1 MIEEKVLKDLGLTDI
16 ESKVYLATLALGSE
30 TVLKI
35 AKKAEIKRP
44 TCYVTLDNLF
54 EKGFVTRIDKKNTT
68 LYSAESPKIILNKY
82 KEKIANFED
91 LVPYFESQY
100 NKGPKPK
107 IRYYE
112 GEQELWNVYTKI
124 IYPSKEMYY
133 FGSDVEK
140 INTKLPRLLEYYDRI
155 SIGSDKIVM
164 ELVSDNEGG
173 RKFYETYKNVRQE
186 RLMPKDLPVFADC
199 AITEDKLFIVS
210 LDNMFGVL
218 IESIDLAKTFKN
230 FFMLAWRAAEFTT

>member
-16 ESKVYLATLALGSE
+16 ESKVYLATLALGQE

-44 TCYVTLDNLF
+44 TCYVTLNNLF

-68 LYSAESPKIILNKY
+68 IYSAESPKIILNKY
-82 KEKIANFED
+82 KEKVANFED
-91 LVPYFESQY
+91 LVPYFESQF

-112 GEQELWNVYTKI
+112 GKNEIWNVYTKI
-124 IYPSKEMYY
+124 IYPSRQIYF
-133 FGSDVEK
+133 FGSDIEK
-140 INTKLPRLLEYYDRI
+140 INKTFPELFDYF
-155 SIGSDKIVM
+155 DKTQHGDNKEIM
-164 ELVSDNEGG
+164 ELVSYNEEGK
-173 RKFYETYKNVRQE
+173 KFYEKYKDIRQE
-186 RLMPKDLPVFADC
+186 RLMPPDLPAFADC

-210 LDNMFGVL
+210 FDNMFGVL
-218 IESIDLAKTFKN
+218 IESEDLAKTFKN
-230 FFMLAWRAAEFTT
+230 FFMLAWRAVE

>member
-1 MIEEKVLKDLGLTDI
+1 MIEEKVLKELGLTEI
-16 ESKVYLATLALGSE
+16 EAKVYLATLALGSE

-54 EKGFVTRIDKKNTT
+54 EKGYVTRIDKKSTT

-82 KEKIANFED
+82 KEKVANFED
-91 LVPYFESQY
+91 LVPYFESQF

-112 GEQELWNVYTKI
+112 GETELWNVYTKI
-124 IYPSKEMYY
+124 IFPSKEMYF
-133 FGSDVEK
+133 FGSDIKK
-140 INTKLPRLLEYYDRI
+140 INDKFPRLLDHFDRLQF
-155 SIGSDKIVM
+155 GANEKIM
-164 ELVSDNEGG
+164 ELISDNEEG
-173 RKFYETYKNVRQE
+173 RKYYENHEDMREVRI
-186 RLMPKDLPVFADC
+186 MPKNLPVYADS
-199 AITEDKLFIVS
+199 AVTEDKIFIVS

-218 IESIDLAKTFKN
+218 IESVDLAKTFKN
-230 FFMLAWRAAEFTT
+230 LFMLAWRAAK

>member
-16 ESKVYLATLALGSE
+16 ESKVYLATLALGQE

-68 LYSAESPKIILNKY
+68 TYSAESPKIILNKY
-82 KEKIANFED
+82 KEKVANFED
-91 LVPYFESQY
+91 LVPYFESQF

-112 GEQELWNVYTKI
+112 GEKELWNVYTKI
-124 IYPSKEMYY
+124 IFPSREMYF

-140 INTKLPRLLEYYDRI
+140 INKKLPQLLDYYGKVQFADN
-155 SIGSDKIVM
+155 KTVM
-164 ELVSDNEGG
+164 ELVSDNEEG
-173 RKFYETYKNVRQE
+173 RKYYEKYKDTRQE
-186 RLMPKDLPVFADC
+186 RLMPSDLPVFADC
-199 AITEDKLFIVS
+199 GITEDKIFIVS

-218 IESIDLAKTFKN
+218 IESVDLAKTFKN
-230 FFMLAWRAAEFTT
+230 FFMLAWRAAEQK